1 VLCQRKD
8 EGQKPYEERSVD
20 WNWTELFEIWAEDF
34 DPDTFFQQTH
44 RTLTAALRGRRARD
58 TLEAKRDLAAA
69 WNTAAFTGAASVGK
83 LKPLSQYLSDPEQ
96 DRRTKSAQAIAFFHR
111 MKASGAPVEISRT
124 VN

>member
-1 VLCQRKD
+1 MLQHGKS

-34 DPDTFFQQTH
+34 DPDTFFLQTH
-44 RTLTAALRGRRARD
+44 RTFTAALRGRRSRD
-58 TLEAKRDLAAA
+58 SLQAKRDTANA
-69 WNTAAFTGAASVGK
+69 WNIAAFSGAASVGK
-83 LKPLSQYLSDPEQ
+83 LKPLSHYLSDPDQ

-111 MKASGAPVEISRT
+111 MKASGVPVEISRT